1 MKEKPWHELAQR
13 LREERDP
20 DKMLK
25 LCRELDEAML
35 QEERRR
41 VRLKLEQQ
49 RGNPLG
55 RSRGG
60 SG

>member
-1 MKEKPWHELAQR
+1 MKEKRWHELAQR

-35 QEERRR
+35 QEEGRR
-41 VRLKLEQQ
+41 VRLKLRAAAWQSS
-49 RGNPLG
+49 RP
-55 RSRGG
+55 RGG